1 MIYQS
6 GYLTIKDFNPE
17 FNIYT
22 LGFPNDEVK
31 YGFLNFIAP
40 FYTESLNEAFPV
52 LRGRYIEDLLEKAS
66 EIIGIL
72 EAAFKGD
79 VTDQFLGRG
88 QEAFA
93 PLHAHLQEIGRSG
106 VARDGTDLAI
116 QLGSAHAHL
125 IGYHVRVQAMV
136 GHQRVYI
143 IIQASQEVLVG
154 RV

>member
-1 MIYQS
+1 M
-6 GYLTIKDFNPE
+6 
-17 FNIYT
+17 
-22 LGFPNDEVK
+22 
-31 YGFLNFIAP
+31 
-40 FYTESLNEAFPV
+40 NEAFPV
-52 LRGRYIEDLLEKAS
+52 LRRRYIEDLLEKAG

-79 VTDQFLGRG
+79 VADQFLGRG

-93 PLHAHLQEIGRSG
+93 PLHAHLQDIGGSV

-125 IGYHVRVQAMV
+125 IVYHVRVQAMV
-136 GHQRVYI
+136 GYQRIYI